1 MVFKIINEST
11 AWNGDLFNP
20 ADFYGTQD
28 DTILVDPAAPFTL
41 QIKTYGGHDHLS
53 VLDGPQRGFMFAD
66 YWLGKGN
73 DTLLGSGAAEHYI
86 DQRGD
91 DLVGL
96 GGGNDIV
103 SAGRGDD
110 TINAGAGGEDSVWF
124 FRISDDSGGY
134 SFNTQGV
141 NFDLAKTTAQD
152 LGLFGTDIYRNFE
165 QVIGSY
171 GADTLLG
178 TNGNNILEG
187 SSGNDHLRGREG
199 YDTIAGGP
207 GLDVLIGDV
216 GADDLF
222 GGRKDDPFDGS
233 RDVFKFYRL
242 ADSKTSA
249 MDSIFGFETAE
260 NGRRA
265 DKIKLSAIDAN
276 PSQDRDQAF
285 AFIGNAQFHRKG
297 GEVRIVEF
305 GGSTIVFVD
314 DDNDAAAEMA
324 FVVANVTGLTQA
336 DFIL

>member
-28 DTILVDPAAPFTL
+28 DTIQVDPDAPFTL
-41 QIKTYGGHDHLS
+41 QIKTYGGHDHVS
-53 VLDGPQRGFMFAD
+53 VLDGPQRSFVFAS

-73 DTLLGSGAAEHYI
+73 DTLLGSGAAEHYV

-96 GGGNDIV
+96 GGGDDGVI
-103 SAGRGDD
+103 AGRGDD
-110 TINAGAGGEDSVWF
+110 TINAGAGSKDRVVFS
-124 FRISDDSGGY
+124 RIIDDSGGDSY
-134 SFNTQGV
+134 NTQGV
-141 NFDLAKTTAQD
+141 TFDLAKTTAQD
-152 LGLFGTDIYRNFE
+152 LGIFGTDIYRNFE
-165 QVIGSY
+165 QVTGSD

-178 TNGNNILEG
+178 TSGENILFGGRG
-187 SSGNDHLRGREG
+187 SDHLRGREG
-199 YDTIAGGP
+199 NDTIFGGR
-207 GLDVLIGDV
+207 GLDVLIGDT

-222 GGRKDDPFDGS
+222 GGSESDPFDGS
-233 RDVFKFYRL
+233 RDVFRFYRL

-249 MDSIFGFETAE
+249 MDSIYGFETAE
-260 NGRRA
+260 NGRHA

-285 AFIGNAQFHRKG
+285 AFIGNAEFHQKG
-297 GEVRIVEF
+297 GEVRLVEF
-305 GGSTIVFVD
+305 NGSTIVFVD
-314 DDNDAAAEMA
+314 NDNDAASEMA